1 MSVVPPITPPPPPP
15 PPPPP
20 VEKILGIFPATK
32 DAHLVWRKWSTWLA
46 YAAIAL
52 DGAAVYFIAAPPEWK
67 AAFPPT
73 FGFYLL
79 TAGMILKGLIPLA
92 TSIQQKAP
100 RP

>member
-1 MSVVPPITPPPPPP
+1 MSDQKTTV
-15 PPPPP
+15 
-20 VEKILGIFPATK
+20 LGIFPATK

-52 DGAAVYFIAAPPEWK
+52 DGAAVFFMAAPPEWK

-73 FGFYLL
+73 LGFYLL